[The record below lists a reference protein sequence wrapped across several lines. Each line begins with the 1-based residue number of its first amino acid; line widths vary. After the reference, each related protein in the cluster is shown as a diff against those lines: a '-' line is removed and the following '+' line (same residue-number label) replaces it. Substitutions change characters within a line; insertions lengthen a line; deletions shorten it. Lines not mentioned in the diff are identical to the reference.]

1 MENNKNIA
9 ENWIAKHLSGE
20 TTSTEEAQLQQWIA
34 ESPANEK
41 LYLDLKKVNHFGKQH
56 YDTHS
61 LKPQDIDVQQEWNQF
76 LQNTSNVK
84 GVKTVSLA
92 PTTNRVTRILK
103 FAAAVLLLLGIG
115 MVINYFSEKSAP
127 IVYQTTA
134 NTQEVALPDGSI
146 VTLNKHSTLSYSE
159 SFGVADR
166 SLSLSGEAFFDVTKD
181 KEKPFIISTQKAQ
194 VQVLGTSFNVRAYEE
209 SELSEVVVTT
219 GVVKFSKNNSAE
231 AVTLK
236 AGDKGVLRSDQ
247 LINKVN
253 EDVNFLA
260 WKTRKLI
267 FEEESLGSVIATL
280 NQTYQANISTRIDI
294 PECAEVT
301 VTFEQQTIEA
311 ILNVLKTTL
320 DLEYKTDGDKIEI
333 TAIGC

>member
-1 MENNKNIA
+1 VET
-9 ENWIAKHLSGE
+9 WIANQLAGE
-20 TTSTEEAQLQQWIA
+20 SSPAEEKQLQEWIA
-34 ESPANEK
+34 ESPSNEK
-41 LYLDLKKVNHFGKQH
+41 LYLDFKNVTNLGQRH
-56 YDTHS
+56 YDVTS
-61 LKPQDIDVQQEWNQF
+61 SGTVNIDVNSEWVQF
-76 LQNTSNVK
+76 IKNIEAKKETKV
-84 GVKTVSLA
+84 VSLA
-92 PTTNRVTRILK
+92 IETASYNWLK
-103 FAAAVLLLLGIG
+103 VAASVVLIIG
-115 MVINYFSEKSAP
+115 VGLVVNYFSGQNSLTQ
-127 IVYQTTA
+127 YQTA
-134 NTQEVALPDGSI
+134 ENTQEIILPDGST
-146 VTLNKHSTLSYSE
+146 VTLNNHSSLSYSDD
-159 SFGVADR
+159 FGETAR

-209 SELSEVVVTT
+209 SELAEVVVTI

-267 FEEESLGSVIATL
+267 FEEESLASVIETL
-280 NQTYQANISTRIDI
+280 NRTYQINISTGIDI

-301 VTFEQQTIEA
+301 VAFEQQTIEA

-333 TAIGC
+333 TAVGC

>member
-1 MENNKNIA
+1 VET
-9 ENWIAKHLSGE
+9 WIANQLAGE
-20 TTSTEEAQLQQWIA
+20 SSPAEEKQLQEWIA
-34 ESPANEK
+34 ESPSNEK
-41 LYLDLKKVNHFGKQH
+41 LYLDFKNVTNLGQRH
-56 YDTHS
+56 YDVTS
-61 LKPQDIDVQQEWNQF
+61 SGTVNIDVNSEWVQF
-76 LQNTSNVK
+76 IKNIEAKKETKV
-84 GVKTVSLA
+84 VSLA
-92 PTTNRVTRILK
+92 IETASYNWLK
-103 FAAAVLLLLGIG
+103 VAASVVLIIG
-115 MVINYFSEKSAP
+115 VGLVVNYFSGQNSLTQ
-127 IVYQTTA
+127 YQTA
-134 NTQEVALPDGSI
+134 ENTQEIILPDGST
-146 VTLNKHSTLSYSE
+146 VTLNNHSSLSYSDD
-159 SFGVADR
+159 FGETAR

-209 SELSEVVVTT
+209 SELLEVVVTT

-267 FEEESLGSVIATL
+267 FEEESLASVIETL
-280 NQTYQANISTRIDI
+280 NRTYQINISTGIDI

-301 VTFEQQTIEA
+301 VTFDQQTIEA

-333 TAIGC
+333 TAVGC